1 MRTSKTT
8 ESRGTLIV
16 NRYLTF
22 LDQHLKELLEGK
34 VQDFL
39 TLKQISSELAIS
51 YQHLTDTVKK
61 NTGKHPCYFYET
73 KILDEAKK
81 LLREDHLKPASVAK
95 ILMYDPSNF
104 SKFFKRWTGKTPG
117 QFKKSENNTI
127 NSLKK

>member
-1 MRTSKTT
+1 MRTPKTT
-8 ESRGTLIV
+8 ESRGNVIV
-16 NRYLTF
+16 SRYLNF

-73 KILDEAKK
+73 KILEEAVK
-81 LLREDHLKPASVAK
+81 LLRDNDLKPASVAK

-117 QFKKSENNTI
+117 QFKESENNTI
-127 NSLKK
+127 NNLNN